1 MEHERLRI
9 VRVEIEYDRYD
20 NVVMFYNLD
29 KLGIDANPY
38 NLFRNNEPLGLTTV
52 SVTVRLL
59 TDEEWDQ
66 YKETGKVGDETV
78 WEGFPD

>member
-1 MEHERLRI
+1 MEHERLRV

-29 KLGIDANPY
+29 KISPNANPY
-38 NLFRNNEPLGLTTV
+38 NLFRDNIPLGTV
-52 SVTVRLL
+52 CMAVNVRLL
-59 TDEEWDQ
+59 NDNEWED
-66 YKETGKVGDETV
+66 YKKTGKVGNESV